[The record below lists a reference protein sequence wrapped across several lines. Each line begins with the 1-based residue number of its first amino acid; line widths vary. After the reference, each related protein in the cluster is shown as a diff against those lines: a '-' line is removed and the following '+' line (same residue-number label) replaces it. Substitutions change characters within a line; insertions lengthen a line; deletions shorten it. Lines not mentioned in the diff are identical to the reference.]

1 MRKKP
6 WIPAAASAA
15 VVIVGAC
22 AGLEAVAPVQA
33 SPTLTKT
40 ATITAT
46 NTPAVTETPRPS
58 DTPLPSNS
66 PTPAPPTPTATPSH
80 PIQVIDDFGTNSG
93 IWYGCERCEIVGGM
107 LHLGKYPAEG
117 ADMPHVAYCETCGQP
132 INYRMAVD
140 TSYQEGVN
148 QPGRGYGFVVKLTD
162 EYLMLLEI
170 STYQDVIF
178 WKCDQYDCEFLDGKF
193 SGYVDVIPAGA
204 MNRIEVE
211 FKDTGH
217 ATADIYCRINGHNVL
232 VLWNQP
238 ADPGYVG
245 LELYG
250 HSLEIAYDNFEF
262 EEYTPYG
269 AD

>member
-1 MRKKP
+1 MRERL
-6 WIPAAASAA
+6 WILAAASAVTLA
-15 VVIVGAC
+15 AAACVG
-22 AGLEAVAPVQA
+22 LQAVAPVQA
-33 SPTLTKT
+33 T
-40 ATITAT
+40 ATVGETQTITAT
-46 NTPAVTETPRPS
+46 RTPAATE
-58 DTPLPSNS
+58 TPLPSYTPLPS
-66 PTPAPPTPTATPSH
+66 PTPTPAPPTSTVTPSH
-80 PIQVIDDFGTNSG
+80 PIRVFDDFSTSNG
-93 IWYGCERCEIVGGM
+93 IWYGCERCEVVGGM

-178 WKCDQYDCEFLDGKF
+178 WKCDHYNCEFLDGKF
-193 SGYVDVIPAGA
+193 SGYVQVIPEGS

-211 FKDTGH
+211 FIDTGH
-217 ATADIYCRINGHNVL
+217 GTADIYCRVNGHNVL

-262 EEYTPYG
+262 EEYEPFG